1 MNIVI
6 IGDGKVGHKLAIQL
20 TAERY
25 DVTLIDV
32 REARLKDS
40 INELDVSCVVGDGA
54 SAEIQM
60 EADVQSADL
69 VIACA
74 STDELNMLCC
84 LLAKRLGAKQTIARV
99 RNPVYYQQIHLF
111 KDDLKLSMAVNPEL
125 VLAGEISRVLIFPSA
140 AKVETFAKGR
150 VDRKSVV

>member
-6 IGDGKVGHKLAIQL
+6 IGDGKVGHKLAVQL
-20 TAERY
+20 TAECY

-32 REARLKDS
+32 REGRLKDS

-60 EADVQSADL
+60 EADVQNADL

-74 STDELNMLCC
+74 STDEPCAQSC
-84 LLAKRLGAKQTIARV
+84 I
-99 RNPVYYQQIHLF
+99 
-111 KDDLKLSMAVNPEL
+111 LSADSF
-125 VLAGEISRVLIFPSA
+125 I
-140 AKVETFAKGR
+140 
-150 VDRKSVV
+150 